1 MGVAD
6 DWIECWVGC
15 ANVLIQNGNKD
26 WSLYMKLGQQS
37 WEKIIDASWRRR
49 VGLRFNLS
57 LLRLDPAA
65 YPVCLILLVYICH
78 RSNDFCQKYQDEF
91 ISVLLVASVSFKPTI
106 EHEYASILFTLDKLR
121 HPLFQN
127 VPFEPVGPRARFEIS
142 EVEYREKRVR
152 LYEGKLI
159 MIVKYSGSVSRN

>member
-1 MGVAD
+1 MLGWVCQRAHPKWQQGLVVVYEIRTAVLGEDHRRVVAP
-6 DWIECWVGC
+6 
-15 ANVLIQNGNKD
+15 
-26 WSLYMKLGQQS
+26 
-37 WEKIIDASWRRR
+37 ASWPTVQPESTASGPRSISST
-49 VGLRFNLS
+49 FTS
-57 LLRLDPAA
+57 
-65 YPVCLILLVYICH
+65 LVYSCH
-78 RSNDFCQKYQDEF
+78 RFNDFCQKYQDEF